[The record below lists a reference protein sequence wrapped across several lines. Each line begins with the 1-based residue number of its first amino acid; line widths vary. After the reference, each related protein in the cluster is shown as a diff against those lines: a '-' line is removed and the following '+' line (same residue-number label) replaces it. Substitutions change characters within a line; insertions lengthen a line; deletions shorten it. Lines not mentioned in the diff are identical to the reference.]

1 MGLLQNAA
9 TAPKLL
15 ENLHP
20 ADVGAAIG
28 RPRAT
33 NRRPYGFE
41 RQNIGI
47 LQQIRDTGR
56 LRSGKDFVL

>member
-1 MGLLQNAA
+1 MTQFADKLKGLLQNAA

-20 ADVGAAIG
+20 TDVGAAIG

-33 NRRPYGFE
+33 IRRPYGFE

-47 LQQIRDTGR
+47 LQQIH
-56 LRSGKDFVL
+56 FAYF